1 MLLFGFS
8 KLVASLSGLVSTTD
22 ERWREFAEEQI
33 ADLKTSIQTGKGHYD
48 DESLANM
55 QSQLE
60 TYELAL
66 KYDVGYMYGDN
77 TWKGNLLYEIQDLKR
92 EVILAENRNAEN
104 TEKNKDISDK
114 IKLIENNDFAGYIKL
129 RKDAAKKEFDSKK
142 IGEEEY
148 NEKIYLL
155 GLEEKYEIYKENNE
169 ENQGKQS
176 IYRDI
181 CSIKNNLRT
190 GIDSLTGKLMNEKE
204 IKDLEDKLKINEYRL
219 EKNIPSV
226 DSSLVRK
233 KCV

>member
-1 MLLFGFS
+1 M
-8 KLVASLSGLVSTTD
+8 SLGGLVSNND
-22 ERWREFAEEQI
+22 ERWKEFTEEQI
-33 ADLKTSIQTGKGHYD
+33 EDLRTSIQTGKGHYD
-48 DESLANM
+48 DESLASM
-55 QSQLE
+55 QAQLE
-60 TYELAL
+60 TYELSL
-66 KYDVGYMYGDN
+66 KYNVGYMYGDN
-77 TWKGNLLYEIQDLKR
+77 TWKSKLLSEIETSKQQI
-92 EVILAENRNAEN
+92 ILAEKRNLADSEQ
-104 TEKNKDISDK
+104 KKDVSDK
-114 IKLIENNDFAGYIKL
+114 IKLIENDDFAGYIKL

-181 CSIKNNLRT
+181 CSIKTNLRT

-226 DSSLVRK
+226 DGSLVRK

>member
-1 MLLFGFS
+1 MSFG
-8 KLVASLSGLVSTTD
+8 GLVSSND
-22 ERWREFAEEQI
+22 ERWKEFAEEQI

-55 QSQLE
+55 QAQLE

-66 KYDVGYMYGDN
+66 KYNVGYMYGDN
-77 TWKGNLLYEIQDLKR
+77 TWKGNLLYEVQDLKQKT
-92 EVILAENRNAEN
+92 ILAEKRNTPNSEDKKELA
-104 TEKNKDISDK
+104 DK
-114 IKLIENNDFAGYIKL
+114 IKLVENDDFAGFIKFK
-129 RKDAAKKEFDSKK
+129 KDDAKKEFDAKK
-142 IGEEEY
+142 ISEEEY

-155 GLEEKYEIYKENNE
+155 GLEEKYEINKDKTE

-181 CSIKNNLRT
+181 CSIKANLRT
-190 GIDSLTGKLMNEKE
+190 GIDSSTGKLMNEKE

-226 DSSLVRK
+226 DGTLIRK